1 MIAMGLALAA
11 FDLIAEPLENLTLD
25 QAIAIAEEM
34 HPDIAEAR
42 ALVQAAEG
50 QAQQAGSRPNP
61 ELIGRVEA
69 APFRGDTIGQADYLA
84 GAAQTVPLGRRLS
97 QARRVETL
105 ERDRWLKAVESRRL
119 EVHRAV
125 HGAFA
130 TALYQER
137 AANEQSALR
146 DAADRTV
153 DLARARLEA
162 GDATPDLLARA
173 ELESAR
179 VRREWQRCLALQ
191 EQALASL
198 AATLGQPGIRIV
210 SLAGEL
216 EATLEIPTLQ
226 SITHDLAQHPAMAEA
241 QADVAAYR
249 ARVDLAQANRIPDLR
264 VEALYRRVESSRQDA
279 FDLGVSVPLPLFDRN
294 QGRIRA
300 AQAEL
305 GAAEARSR
313 STAVALERRVRESHT
328 RLQAAL
334 LDVQVLRAD
343 VLPRMQGVLRAYEA
357 RFTAGDI
364 ALLELL
370 AVRRESAE
378 VQMEFL
384 ESLRDAFE
392 AWGDLRSLLVTTAR

>member
-1 MIAMGLALAA
+1 MVIGLVLAA
-11 FDLIAEPLENLTLD
+11 MELIASPIENLSLD

-84 GAAQTVPLGRRLS
+84 GAAQIVPLGRRLS

-105 ERDRWLKAVESRRL
+105 ERDRWLRAVESRRL

-130 TALYQER
+130 AALYQER
-137 AANEQSALR
+137 AANAQSALR

-153 DLARARLEA
+153 DLARARLAA

-179 VRREWQRCLALQ
+179 VRREWQRCVALQ

-198 AATLGQPGIRIV
+198 AAALGQRGIRIV

-249 ARVDLAQANRIPDLR
+249 ARVDLARANRIPDLR

-279 FDLGVSVPLPLFDRN
+279 VDLGVSVPLPLFDRN
-294 QGRIRA
+294 QGRIRV

-305 GAAEARSR
+305 EAAEARSR
-313 STAVALERRVRESHT
+313 STAVALDRRVRELHT

-334 LDVQVLRAD
+334 LDSQVLRAD

-357 RFTAGDI
+357 RFDAGDI

-384 ESLRDAFE
+384 ESLRNAFE
-392 AWGDLRSLLVTTAR
+392 AWGDLRLLLAASAR